1 MWLVEINDFKELF
14 HNKPLFDQPVK
25 NEQEAYEKLVK
36 MLRCD
41 DYIKGNFIDYSHHQ
55 KIYKHS
61 AIDLARQANTSI
73 PK

>member
-1 MWLVEINDFKELF
+1 
-14 HNKPLFDQPVK
+14 
-25 NEQEAYEKLVK
+25 

-61 AIDLARQANTSI
+61 AIDLARQANTSV